1 MSKNYNFKE
10 EILKDSETEIQL
22 KSYLSKLNMFLG
34 EEIAVSALST
44 RNDIVESLNLLTS
57 KFEDKNSLEI
67 AFILL
72 RSAILS
78 SNNNNYY
85 IQVLKNKLAYG
96 ELQDMLDLVNTNVAF
111 RKCLTKTLIC
121 QSKKTDKELYY
132 ELDNKEHVIEDLDN
146 LKFYE
151 QVIKE
156 KEKSFRL
163 VLKSK

>member
-22 KSYLSKLNMFLG
+22 KLYLSKLNMFLG
-34 EEIAVSALST
+34 EEIATSALST

-111 RKCLTKTLIC
+111 RKCLTKTIIC
-121 QSKKTDKELYY
+121 
-132 ELDNKEHVIEDLDN
+132 
-146 LKFYE
+146 
-151 QVIKE
+151 
-156 KEKSFRL
+156 
-163 VLKSK
+163 